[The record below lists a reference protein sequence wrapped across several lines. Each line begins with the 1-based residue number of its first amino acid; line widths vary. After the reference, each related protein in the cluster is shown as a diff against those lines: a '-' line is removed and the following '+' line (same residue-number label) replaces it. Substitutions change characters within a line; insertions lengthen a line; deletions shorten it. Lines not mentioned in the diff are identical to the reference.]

1 MFQERDIKK
10 INHLLS
16 PTCNLL
22 GKHIDRDILWPSI
35 RVSCLARRDLGGLC
49 CSQRGPLNTPLC
61 LMNRHKLTI
70 YDGM

>member
-35 RVSCLARRDLGGLC
+35 RVCLARGDLGGLC
-49 CSQRGPLNTPLC
+49 
-61 LMNRHKLTI
+61 
-70 YDGM
+70 